1 MPIFQLIKKYDSCP
15 LEWEEGMLF
24 ACSQHNTKM
33 YRPLNKTIS
42 NIYVS
47 YDFIINNPE
56 NWQLHENKITQQN
69 DVDIFI
75 IPKQYKK
82 EFLNIIE
89 IGLKNSSDTKE
100 IPRGL
105 YKASSRNFSA
115 S

>member
-1 MPIFQLIKKYDSCP
+1 
-15 LEWEEGMLF
+15 MLF

-100 IPRGL
+100 VKDFFEQYLNKNSNNNYPGAIKL
-105 YKASSRNFSA
+105 
-115 S
+115 